1 MNAIAVCQLLVIEM
15 LCEKIGFEL
24 HLHLP
29 LSETILTNQGL
40 SSRLVEGINLFCRSQ
55 APQVSECNTEH

>member
-1 MNAIAVCQLLVIEM
+1 MNAVAVCQLLVIEM

-29 LSETILTNQGL
+29 LSET
-40 SSRLVEGINLFCRSQ
+40 SRSQ